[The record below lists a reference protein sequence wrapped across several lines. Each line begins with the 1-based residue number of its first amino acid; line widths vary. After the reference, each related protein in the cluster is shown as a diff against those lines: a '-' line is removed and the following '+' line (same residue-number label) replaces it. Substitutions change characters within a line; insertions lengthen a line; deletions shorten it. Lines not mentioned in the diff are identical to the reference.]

1 MVCGG
6 RPPAS
11 PDCKRRLQGRM
22 AVSQPSI
29 RRDGWGSPDPTQ
41 TAQLRGLTMEYLEKN
56 SIPVPLPPPA
66 NSRTVGLSAGMS
78 LKSRS
83 FAKVFLLENSGCR
96 DEKPFLGLRE
106 WLFLQTLYTALA
118 GIVLDFVNP

>member
-29 RRDGWGSPDPTQ
+29 RRDGWGSPGPNPDRPT
-41 TAQLRGLTMEYLEKN
+41 TWAYDGVPGED